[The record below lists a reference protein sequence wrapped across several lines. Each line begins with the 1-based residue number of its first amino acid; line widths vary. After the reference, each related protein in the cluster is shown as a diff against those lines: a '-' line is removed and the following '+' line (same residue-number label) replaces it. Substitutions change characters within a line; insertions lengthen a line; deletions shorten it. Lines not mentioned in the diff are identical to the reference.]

1 MALTKEYERK
11 LKSIIDTLPKR
22 ESHCINEIEFS
33 GFVTKDRL
41 TLEEAEKQK
50 KTVYKAGDSWGKRWE
65 YGWFFADITIPSA
78 CEGKRVEFK
87 ASLGECVIFVNG
99 RVCGALDKE
108 HHEITLSKKAHA
120 GDTYKIAMEVY
131 AGHTGIIDGF
141 ELTTTSVP
149 LTKVMIPEEPVNAPN
164 EQIEQKKVH
173 NGSINVFN
181 DEVFQL
187 WIDFNTLYQLR
198 NHNTVTP
205 WRRANID
212 KCLKA
217 GCDALNL
224 EANMPVF
231 LESVRISREKLAPA
245 LACKNGD
252 SAPTCYAIGNSHL
265 DLEWLWTREE
275 TRRKAARTLG
285 NQIRL
290 IEEYDDYKYIHSQPW
305 TLEIVKNEYP
315 ELYNEVKKWV
325 KKGRIIIE
333 GGMWVESD
341 VNLPSGESL
350 IRQFITGKSFISAE
364 FGKNSELFWLPD
376 SFGAPASLPQIMNGC
391 GIKYFFSAKIP
402 WLYNGG
408 ERFPYN
414 NLLWSGLDGTTVLT
428 HISASYNAHATPTD
442 VLHAYNDL
450 NNEKE
455 TVSAKLFPFGHG
467 DGGGGATRLHAEYID
482 RQKDLEGVPKVKVT
496 SPLEFYNYLGTCELP
511 KYSGELYFAAH
522 RATYTSQAK
531 TKRLNRK
538 AEQSLREAEMWAAI
552 FNAEN
557 ANTKSLWKD
566 LLFNQFH
573 DILPG
578 SAIAEVYI
586 KTEKELAD
594 VVEQASRIT
603 DGIWNTVLT
612 PANDYLTVCNSL
624 SWERRCIVELPERFN
639 AIETENGPHLETQS
653 IGNRTY
659 AILTLPACGMQTY
672 HLSTDIPA
680 PVSRTDSELYLE
692 NNLIRADFNKYG
704 ELIKITDKESGI
716 QFLSDVSNRF
726 RVYRNAPTLFDA
738 WDIDSYY
745 EKLEEQYDDNADVKV
760 ECRGELISAL
770 TVTKSI
776 KQSVIKQRIVLRKG
790 SRRLDFETEID
801 WKEPHSLL
809 KVDFCSNIHTDSL
822 LSEIQFGYVKRP
834 NHKNRQHDADQ
845 FEVCQHK
852 WSALTEAN
860 RGFAVLND
868 CKYGISA
875 DNGRMSLTLIKTSAA
890 PAMNSDVCTHQFTY
904 SVMPYTGTFFD
915 SRVINESYELN
926 CPVLCKAGKADSK
939 SYFRISAQNVIAE
952 TVKPAEDGSSDIIL
966 RLYESK
972 GAYTPCTV
980 WLGFDAGEAWTTD
993 MLEANRKVLEVR
1005 NNSLTLELKPFE
1017 IVTVRIKRK

>member
-1 MALTKEYERK
+1 MAFTAEYERK
-11 LKSIIDTLPKR
+11 LKSILDTLPKR
-22 ESHCINEIEFS
+22 EYHSIGEIGFS
-33 GFVTKDRL
+33 GFVTTERL
-41 TLEEAEKQK
+41 TLTDAEKHERAEF
-50 KTVYKAGDSWGKRWE
+50 KAGEPWGRRWE
-65 YGWFFADITIPSA
+65 YGWFFADVTIPASG
-78 CEGKRVEFK
+78 EGKRVEFQ

-99 RVCGALDKE
+99 QVRGALDKE
-108 HHEITLSKKAHA
+108 HYRITLSKNAHT

-131 AGHTGIIDGF
+131 AGHTGVIEGF
-141 ELTTTSVP
+141 ETTAPSVA
-149 LTKVMIPEEPVNAPN
+149 LNRVLIPEEPVNAPD
-164 EQIEQKKVH
+164 EQVMQKKVR
-173 NGSINVFN
+173 NGAVGIFY
-181 DEVFQL
+181 DEAFQL
-187 WIDFNTLYQLR
+187 WMDFNTLYMLR
-198 NHNTVTP
+198 NHRTTTP

-212 KCLKA
+212 KCLKD
-217 GCDALNL
+217 GCDALDL
-224 EANMPVF
+224 EADMPVF
-231 LESVRISREKLAPA
+231 LKSVQIARNKLAPA

-285 NQIRL
+285 NQLRL
-290 IEEYDDYKYIHSQPW
+290 LEEYDDYKYIHSQPW
-305 TLEIVKNEYP
+305 TLDIVKNEYP
-315 ELYNEVKKWV
+315 ELYAEVKKWV
-325 KKGRIIIE
+325 EKGRIIVE

-350 IRQFITGKSFISAE
+350 IRQFIFGKRFIAEE
-364 FGKNSELFWLPD
+364 FGKDSEILWLPD

-408 ERFPYN
+408 ECFPYH
-414 NLLWSGLDGTTVLT
+414 NLLWNGLDGTSILT
-428 HISASYNAHATPTD
+428 HISASYNAHATPND
-442 VLHAYNDL
+442 ILHAYNDI

-455 TVSAKLFPFGHG
+455 TVNAKLFPFGHG
-467 DGGGGATRLHAEYID
+467 DGGGGATRLHTEYIK
-482 RQKDLEGVPKVKVT
+482 RQKDLEGVPKVAVE
-496 SPLEFYNYLGTCELP
+496 SPIKFYEYLEGCELP
-511 KYSGELYFAAH
+511 RYKGEMYFAAH

-538 AEQSLREAEMWAAI
+538 AEQALREAEMWAAL
-552 FNAEN
+552 FNVKE
-557 ANTKSLWKD
+557 ANTEPLWKT

-578 SAIAEVYI
+578 SAIAEVYV
-586 KTEKELAD
+586 KTEKELAGVID
-594 VVEQASRIT
+594 RAHKISDSVL
-603 DGIWNTVLT
+603 DTVLT
-612 PANDYLTVCNSL
+612 PADDYLTVCNSL
-624 SWERRCIVELPERFN
+624 SWERKSVIELPEKFS
-639 AIETENGPHLETQS
+639 AVADENGCSMETQTV
-653 IGNRTY
+653 GGRTY
-659 AILTLPACGMQTY
+659 ALLNAPACGMKTY
-672 HLSTDIPA
+672 RLLKNDST
-680 PVSRTDSELYLE
+680 PVSKSDSELYLE
-692 NNLIRADFNKYG
+692 NNLIRAEFNKYG
-704 ELIKITDKESGI
+704 ELIKITDKESGM
-716 QFLSDVSNRF
+716 QFLSGVSNRF
-726 RVYRNAPTLFDA
+726 RVYRNSPTLFDA
-738 WDIDSYY
+738 WDIDSFY
-745 EKLEEQYDDNADVKV
+745 EKLEERYDDNADIQI
-760 ECRGELISAL
+760 EFRGELISAL
-770 TVTKSI
+770 TVTKTI
-776 KQSVIKQRIVLRKG
+776 NQSVIKQRIILRKD
-790 SRRLDFETEID
+790 SRKLDFETVID
-801 WKEPHSLL
+801 WKETHRLL
-809 KVDFCSNIHTDSL
+809 KVDFCSNIFTDNL
-822 LSEIQFGYVKRP
+822 LSEIQFGNIKRP

-860 RGFAVLND
+860 RGFAILND

-875 DNGRMSLTLIKTSAA
+875 DGGRISLTLIKTSAA

-952 TVKPAEDGSSDIIL
+952 TVKPAEDGSGDIIL

-993 MLEANRKVLEVR
+993 MLEANRKVLEMR